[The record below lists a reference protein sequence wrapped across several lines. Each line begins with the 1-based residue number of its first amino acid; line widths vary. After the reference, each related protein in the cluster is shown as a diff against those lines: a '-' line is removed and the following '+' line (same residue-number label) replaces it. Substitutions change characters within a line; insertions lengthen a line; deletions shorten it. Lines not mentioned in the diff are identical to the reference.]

1 MTITL
6 ASSTLSHFSVTEED
20 LSRFKISTR
29 MLFEVALKKGYKITY
44 YPSSPS
50 TQSGIARCEK
60 NSKVFYFKST
70 CTLLTSSL
78 GVYAA
83 ENKSLTYALLSA
95 HGINTPGYLAMRS
108 DIDTPDEVY
117 TMLGKHDEL
126 VVKPVQ
132 TNHGDGITL
141 GVTNKKRLDEAL
153 TYARRFCKHEDDI
166 IVQQQVYG
174 REYRFLVVEGKTVA
188 VAYRIPPCVI
198 GDGVSTIQELIERK
212 NLDPRR
218 GDGHS
223 SVLTKISLDD
233 VRHYGGDDF
242 LTKTPNTNEKVEV
255 LATSNLSR
263 GGEAIDCT
271 DIASKELKD
280 MAAKAAET
288 CFLGVSGVDI
298 MTDDITSP
306 SLKNSYVIEVNL
318 TPGLRMHQFPSEG
331 KPRDVASTVFK
342 AIEHTARPLSK
353 KLSRVGKVEKLK
365 LVDVQ
370 NKSAYAR
377 IDSGATIS
385 SIWASDIH
393 ETEQGLSF
401 KLFDTPSEHYTG
413 EVLTIKDYS
422 TYVVSSSM
430 GQMQTRYRVKMK
442 VSLMGRVIKASFTLA
457 DRSTQAYPILVGRNI
472 LRNKFI
478 VDVAKGSS
486 DKEAEKQLRKKK
498 ESLGR
503 AK

>member
-6 ASSTLSHFSVTEED
+6 ASSALSHFSVTKEH

-29 MLFEVALKKGYKITY
+29 MLFEVALKKGYTITY
-44 YPSSPS
+44 YPSSPAS
-50 TQSGIARCEK
+50 GSGIAKCEK
-60 NSKVFYFKST
+60 DAKVFYFKST

-83 ENKSLTYALLSA
+83 ENKSLTYALLNA
-95 HGINTPGYLAMRS
+95 HGINTPDYLAMRS

-117 TMLGKHDEL
+117 AMLEKHPEL

-141 GVTNKKRLDEAL
+141 GITHKNRLEEAVS
-153 TYARRFCKHEDDI
+153 YARGYCKNEDDI

-174 REYRFLVVEGKTVA
+174 KEYRFLVVEGKTVA
-188 VAYRIPPCVI
+188 VSYRMPPYVI
-198 GDGVSTIQELIERK
+198 GDGVATVRELIEQK

-218 GDGHS
+218 GNAHS
-223 SVLTKISLDD
+223 SILTKISLDD
-233 VRHYGGDDF
+233 VRHYAGDE
-242 LTKTPNTNEKVEV
+242 LLEKVLDSGERVDV

-263 GGEAIDCT
+263 GGEAVDYT
-271 DIASKELKD
+271 DIASKQLKD

-288 CFLGVSGVDI
+288 CFLGVAGVDI
-298 MTDDITSP
+298 MTNDITAP
-306 SLKNSYVIEVNL
+306 SVEGSYVIEVNL

-331 KPRDVASTVFK
+331 KPRDVASMVFK
-342 AIEHTARPLSK
+342 AIERTARPSGK
-353 KLSRVGKVEKLK
+353 KLSHVGKAEKLK
-365 LVDVQ
+365 LVDIQAEPVH
-370 NKSAYAR
+370 AR

-401 KLFDTPSEHYTG
+401 KLFDKPSPHHTG
-413 EVLTIKDYS
+413 QALIVKDYS

-430 GQMQTRYRVKMK
+430 GQLQSRYK
-442 VSLMGRVIKASFTLA
+442 VRLRINLKGRTIRASFTLA

-478 VDVAKGSS
+478 VDVSRGSS
-486 DKEAEKQLRKKK
+486 DKKAEDMLRKKK
-498 ESLGR
+498 ESIR
-503 AK
+503 RTK